1 MNISFPAGAAA
12 YANAARA
19 LGGGTAAPQAV
30 EPGGT
35 TAGGGFKQALE
46 SAGQQAID
54 ALKAGEQASLEAVTG
69 KAQLSDVVTAVTNAE
84 VTLQTVVAVRDK
96 VIQAY
101 QDILRMPI

>member
-1 MNISFPAGAAA
+1 MNISFSSGAAA

-19 LGGGTAAPQAV
+19 LGGTEGIRPSGQSATGSTGA
-30 EPGGT
+30 
-35 TAGGGFKQALE
+35 FSQALE
-46 SAGQQAID
+46 SAGQQAVD
-54 ALKAGEQASLEAVTG
+54 SLKTGDTATLEAVTG

-101 QDILRMPI
+101 QEILRMPI